1 MENRRPVAG
10 EFYRH
15 FKGNLYQILTIG
27 KYADTLEEMVVYQAL
42 YGTFDTYIRPLKE
55 FVETVDLQKYPD
67 ATQKYRFN
75 RVVFSDM
82 QKNERIDK
90 AMDSICV
97 QSGEQ
102 RDIEH
107 KVVSHTEE
115 VERLFLDFLDAE
127 TSREKMEL
135 LEKLKPD
142 LDLRIVNNIAASM
155 DLPVDEDDV
164 ERQYEFIMQ
173 NLKQRSKFECNR
185 LR

>member
-1 MENRRPVAG
+1 MENRRPVVG

-27 KYADTLEEMVVYQAL
+27 KHSETLEEMVVYQAL
-42 YGTFDTYIRPLKE
+42 YGTFDIYIRPLKQ
-55 FVETVDLQKYPD
+55 FVDTVDMLKYPN
-67 ATQKYRFN
+67 ATQKYRFEHVIISSAQN
-75 RVVFSDM
+75 AE
-82 QKNERIDK
+82 Q
-90 AMDSICV
+90 MDSSTCV
-97 QSGEQ
+97 RVEESKELENKEAGYAE
-102 RDIEH
+102 
-107 KVVSHTEE
+107 KVEK
-115 VERLFLDFLDAE
+115 LFFDFLDAE
-127 TSREKMEL
+127 TSKEKMEIL
-135 LEKLKPD
+135 GKMKDD

>member
-27 KYADTLEEMVVYQAL
+27 KDSETLEEMVVYQAL
-42 YGTFDTYIRPLKE
+42 YGTFDTYIRPLKQ
-55 FVETVDLQKYPD
+55 FVEEVDIAKYP
-67 ATQKYRFN
+67 AAPQKYRFE
-75 RVVFSDM
+75 RVVFSSSENSGNMDRNPGVFQEEIREM
-82 QKNERIDK
+82 DDNEK
-90 AMDSICV
+90 SHE
-97 QSGEQ
+97 EQ
-102 RDIEH
+102 
-107 KVVSHTEE
+107 
-115 VERLFLDFLDAE
+115 VEQLFFDFLDAE
-127 TSREKMEL
+127 TSKEKIEL
-135 LEKLKPD
+135 LGRLKPD

-164 ERQYEFIMQ
+164 EKQYEFILQ

>member
-27 KYADTLEEMVVYQAL
+27 KHSETLEEMVVYQAL
-42 YGTFDTYIRPLKE
+42 YGTFDTYIRPLKQ
-55 FVETVDLQKYPD
+55 FVEEVDMVKYP
-67 ATQKYRFN
+67 ASSQKYRFE
-75 RVVFSDM
+75 RVVLSSPENLG
-82 QKNERIDK
+82 Q
-90 AMDSICV
+90 MDRDTDVLQEEIKESK
-97 QSGEQ
+97 SKKKSHAEQ
-102 RDIEH
+102 
-107 KVVSHTEE
+107 
-115 VERLFLDFLDAE
+115 VEQLFFDFLDAE
-127 TSREKMEL
+127 TSKEKIEL

-164 ERQYEFIMQ
+164 EKQYEFILQ

-185 LR
+185 FR